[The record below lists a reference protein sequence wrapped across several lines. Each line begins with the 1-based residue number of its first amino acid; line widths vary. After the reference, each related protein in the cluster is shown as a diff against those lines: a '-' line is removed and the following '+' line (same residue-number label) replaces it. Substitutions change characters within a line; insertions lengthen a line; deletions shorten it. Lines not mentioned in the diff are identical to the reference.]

1 MFSKWINAILT
12 AALVVASGTTQ
23 ADDIEIYYGGAAVPG
38 SEPMVMLS
46 LDYRPNLASTACTGN
61 ECDFLITEG
70 YLSPTGPYTF
80 FDLLRA
86 ALRKVMDPLEDVR
99 VGLMINHDHRNNCG
113 GLGQVGCSNG
123 GYIGRGFQPFVAGD
137 ANNAKAQY
145 HDFLAN
151 IPTPVGNLSHSYQGK
166 ELFFE
171 MFRYLT
177 GQGIYNAHNG
187 YTDFGSD
194 SSQNLDQ
201 DFPAIAWDTGIET
214 ANKLGYV
221 SPLDSGQQCTRLFSV
236 NMMFLV
242 SNQEDDSDG
251 AISALVGDG
260 GLGAPKASFPDVIEY
275 LNDVDLADG
284 QFGTAPD
291 VSGKQNVTSYFIVD
305 PTMINK
311 TTIGYAQAGNTGQ
324 PLPLS
329 TDPLELVAT
338 LQDVFKQILSVSTT
352 FVAASIPVNVFNRA
366 EVVDNI
372 YLGLFQADT
381 DGKPYW
387 VGNVKKLKL
396 SGLNDPG
403 GNVQLVDAL
412 DNTAIAADGR
422 IRSDALTFW
431 TSAGDLPPPDLQA
444 GEVAGRDGRS
454 VGRGGAGQQI
464 PGFTTGGPGLNNSS
478 FGGRDLYF
486 DDSGQM
492 EPLNVDQATIDLVRA
507 TLGLADD
514 TEVAEMLAYAR
525 GMDIDDLDGDGDT
538 DEARDWILADPLH
551 SRPLPINYG
560 AINGYSETNP
570 AIFLAVAS
578 NDGYLHFIR
587 NTATDGSES
596 GEEAWAFMPH
606 AVIDKLGA
614 LRLNVP
620 AGLHPYAVDGSPVA
634 YIEDQNHDGNIDP
647 GDHVYLYVG
656 MRRGGKAY
664 YALDISDPSQPE
676 LLWTI
681 DKSGD
686 FAELG
691 LTFSTPR
698 VGLVDVGSGP
708 QPVLVFGGGYDVNK
722 DLRTGVGTDDTEG
735 QAIYV
740 VDAET
745 GQLIWKAVGQGVSS
759 SDTFLHPDLVDSIPS
774 TVSAVDMNGDS
785 LLDRILVGD
794 TGGNVW
800 RADLAGTSTS
810 NWKLTRVAQ
819 LGRHASGASGVLD
832 DRRFFHRPDVVPSK
846 DDDGSFD
853 AIVIGSGDRADPKDK
868 GGTVENFAYMIKDRN
883 IGVGS
888 GADSPLVDSD
898 LDDVTDN
905 CLQAGSCSLDLLN
918 GWRLGLE
925 DSGEKSLATPLTIG
939 GTVYFTTYLPFGSAA
954 TSGQCAPAEGNGRLY
969 AVNLQNAFAERNY
982 NTADDDPL
990 NPGEPTTQEDRSTD
1004 LNSQGIPAEVV
1015 SIPPNRILRPDLTI
1029 EETEFST
1036 RWRTFWYEAS
1046 DVQP

>member
-1 MFSKWINAILT
+1 M
-12 AALVVASGTTQ
+12 
-23 ADDIEIYYGGAAVPG
+23 
-38 SEPMVMLS
+38 
-46 LDYRPNLASTACTGN
+46 
-61 ECDFLITEG
+61 
-70 YLSPTGPYTF
+70 
-80 FDLLRA
+80 
-86 ALRKVMDPLEDVR
+86 
-99 VGLMINHDHRNNCG
+99 
-113 GLGQVGCSNG
+113 
-123 GYIGRGFQPFVAGD
+123 
-137 ANNAKAQY
+137 
-145 HDFLAN
+145 
-151 IPTPVGNLSHSYQGK
+151 
-166 ELFFE
+166 
-171 MFRYLT
+171 
-177 GQGIYNAHNG
+177 
-187 YTDFGSD
+187 
-194 SSQNLDQ
+194 
-201 DFPAIAWDTGIET
+201 
-214 ANKLGYV
+214 
-221 SPLDSGQQCTRLFSV
+221 
-236 NMMFLV
+236 
-242 SNQEDDSDG
+242 
-251 AISALVGDG
+251 
-260 GLGAPKASFPDVIEY
+260 
-275 LNDVDLADG
+275 NDVDLADG

-291 VSGKQNVTSYFIVD
+291 ISGNQNVTSYFIVD

-329 TDPLELVAT
+329 TDPMELVAT

-396 SGLNDPG
+396 SGLNDPS

-431 TSAGDLPPPDLQA
+431 TSAADLPPPDLQA

-464 PGFTTGGPGLNNSS
+464 PGFTTVGPGLNNSS
-478 FGGRDLYF
+478 AGGRELYF
-486 DDSGQM
+486 DDSGQL
-492 EPLNVDQATIDLVRA
+492 EPLNVDPATINLVKA
-507 TLGLADD
+507 TLGLTDD
-514 TEVAEMLAYAR
+514 AEVAEMLAYAR

-560 AINGYSETNP
+560 AITGYSETNP

-587 NTATDGSES
+587 NTDVGGSES

-606 AVIDKLGA
+606 AVINKLGA

-634 YIEDQNHDGNIDP
+634 YIEDQNSDGNIDP
-647 GDHVYLYVG
+647 GDKVYLYVG
-656 MRRGGKAY
+656 LRRGGKAY
-664 YALDISDPSQPE
+664 YALDVSDPSQPE

-708 QPVLVFGGGYDVNK
+708 QPVLVFGGGYDTNK
-722 DLRTGVGTDDTEG
+722 DLRTGVGTNDTEG

-745 GQLIWKAVGQGVSS
+745 GQLIWKAVGQGTSS
-759 SDTFLHPDLVDSIPS
+759 STTFLHPDLVDSIPS

-794 TGGNVW
+794 TGGNIW
-800 RADLAGTSTS
+800 RADLTGTSTS

-819 LGRHASGASGVLD
+819 LGRHATGASGVPD
-832 DRRFFHRPDVVPSK
+832 DRRFFHRPDVIQSK
-846 DDDGSFD
+846 DNDGPFD

-868 GGTVENFAYMIKDRN
+868 GGTVENFVYMIKDRN

-888 GADSPLVDSD
+888 GADSPLVDSE

-905 CLQAGSCSLDLLN
+905 CLQSGTCSLDLLK
-918 GWRLGLE
+918 GWRLELE
-925 DSGEKSLATPLTIG
+925 DSGEKNLATPLTIG

-969 AVNLQNAFAERNY
+969 AVKLQNAFASRNY

-1046 DVQP
+1046 DIQP

>member
-1 MFSKWINAILT
+1 MYSKWINAILT
-12 AALVVASGTTQ
+12 AVLVIASGTTQ

-38 SEPMVMLS
+38 GEPMVMLS
-46 LDYRPNLASTACTGN
+46 LDYRPNLGSTACNGN
-61 ECDFLITEG
+61 ECDFLINEG

-86 ALRKVMDPLEDVR
+86 ALRKVMDPLEGIR
-99 VGLMINHDHRNNCG
+99 VGLMLNHDHKNNCG
-113 GLGQVGCSNG
+113 GPGQVGCSNG
-123 GYIGRGFQPFVAGD
+123 GYIGRGLLPFDAGD
-137 ANNAKAQY
+137 TNNAKAQFN
-145 HDFLAN
+145 DFLAN
-151 IPTPVGNLSHSYQGK
+151 MPTPQGNMSHPYQGK

-171 MFRYLT
+171 FFRYLT
-177 GQGIYNAHNG
+177 GQDVYNGHNG
-187 YTDFGSD
+187 YTDFGTN

-201 DFPAIAWDTGIET
+201 DNPAIAWDTGVET
-214 ANKLGYV
+214 VNNLTYI
-221 SPLDSGQQCTRLFSV
+221 SPLAGAQQCTRLFTV
-236 NMMFLV
+236 NIMFLV
-242 SNQEDDSDG
+242 SNQEDDSDN
-251 AISALVGDG
+251 AIEDPVGSG
-260 GLGAPKASFPDVIEY
+260 GFGGPKNSFPDVIEY
-275 LNDVDLADG
+275 LNDVDLGDG
-284 QFGTAPD
+284 QFGTVPD
-291 VSGKQNVTSYFIVD
+291 IEGNQNVTSYFIVD
-305 PTMINK
+305 PTKINN

-329 TDPLELVAT
+329 DDPEELVST

-366 EVVDNI
+366 EVIDNV

-396 SGLNDPG
+396 DGHNDPS
-403 GNVQLVDAL
+403 GNVQLVNAL
-412 DNTAIAADGR
+412 DNPAVAADGR

-431 TSAGDLPPPDLQA
+431 TSAADLPPPDLQA

-454 VGRGGAGQQI
+454 VARGGAGQKI
-464 PGFTTGGPGLNNSS
+464 PGFTGGGPGLSNTS
-478 FGGRDLYF
+478 FGGRELFF

-492 EPLNVDQATIDLVRA
+492 EPLNVDQATIDLVKPI
-507 TLGLADD
+507 LGLTDD
-514 TEVAEMLAYAR
+514 TEVAELLSYAR

-551 SRPLPINYG
+551 SRPLPINFG

-587 NTATDGSES
+587 NTDTSGSES
-596 GEEAWAFMPH
+596 GEEAWAYMPQ
-606 AVIDKLGA
+606 AVMNKLDS
-614 LRLNVP
+614 LRLNV
-620 AGLHPYAVDGSPVA
+620 ASGSHPYAVDGSPVA
-634 YIEDQNHDGNIDP
+634 YIEDQNHDGTIDP
-647 GDHVYLYVG
+647 GDKVYLYVG
-656 MRRGGKAY
+656 LRRGGKAY
-664 YALDISDPSQPE
+664 YALDVSDPDQPE

-722 DLRTGVGTDDTEG
+722 DLRTGVGTADTEG

-740 VDAET
+740 VDAAT
-745 GQLIWKAVGQGVSS
+745 GQLIWKAVGQGTSS
-759 SDTFLHPDLVDSIPS
+759 SDTFLHPNLLDSIPS

-794 TGGNVW
+794 TGGNIW
-800 RADLAGTSTS
+800 RADLTGTSTS
-810 NWKLTRVAQ
+810 SWELTRVAR
-819 LGRHASGASGVLD
+819 LGRHATGASGVQD
-832 DRRFFHRPDVVPSK
+832 DRRFFHRPDVVQSQ
-846 DDDGSFD
+846 DDDGPFD
-853 AIVIGSGDRADPKDK
+853 AIVIGSGDRADPKDN

-883 IGVGS
+883 IGIGS
-888 GADSPLVDSD
+888 AVDSPLVDSD

-905 CLQAGSCSLDLLN
+905 CLQAGSCSLDLTD
-918 GWRLGLE
+918 GWRLELE
-925 DSGEKSLATPLTIG
+925 ESGEKSLATPLTIG
-939 GTVYFTTYLPFGSAA
+939 GTVYFTSYLPFGSAA
-954 TSGQCAPAEGNGRLY
+954 TQGQCAPAEGNGRLY
-969 AVNLQNAFAERNY
+969 AVKLQNAFASNNY

-990 NPGEPTTQEDRSTD
+990 NPGEPMTQEDRSTD

-1015 SIPPNRILRPDLTI
+1015 SLPPNRILRPDLTI

>member
-1 MFSKWINAILT
+1 MFSKWTNAILT
-12 AALVVASGTTQ
+12 AVLVIASGTSQ
-23 ADDIEIYYGGAAVPG
+23 ADDIEIYYGGAAVAG

-46 LDYRPNLASTACTGN
+46 LDYRPNLGSAACTGN

-99 VGLMINHDHRNNCG
+99 VGLMINHDNKNNCG
-113 GLGQVGCSNG
+113 GPGQVGCSNG
-123 GYIGRGFQPFVAGD
+123 GYIGRGFQPFFVGD
-137 ANNAKAQY
+137 TNNAKAQY

-151 IPTPVGNLSHSYQGK
+151 IPTPAGNLSHSYQGK

-171 MFRYLT
+171 FFRYLT
-177 GQGIYNAHNG
+177 GQGIYNGHNG

-201 DFPAIAWDTGIET
+201 DFPAIAWDKSIET
-214 ANKLGYV
+214 GNKLSYV
-221 SPLDSGQQCTRLFSV
+221 TPLDSGQQCTRLFSV
-236 NMMFLV
+236 NIMFFV
-242 SNQEDDSDG
+242 SNQEDDSDD
-251 AISALVGDG
+251 AISAGFG
-260 GLGAPKASFPDVIEY
+260 GPKNSFPDVIEY
-275 LNDVDLADG
+275 LNDVDLANG

-291 VSGKQNVTSYFIVD
+291 ISGNQNVTSYFIVD

-329 TDPLELVAT
+329 TDPMELVAT

-372 YLGLFQADT
+372 YLGLFQANT

-422 IRSDALTFW
+422 IRSEALTFW

-478 FGGRDLYF
+478 FGGRELYF
-486 DDSGQM
+486 DDSGQL
-492 EPLNVDQATIDLVRA
+492 EPLNVDPATIARVKA

-560 AINGYSETNP
+560 AINGHSETNP

-656 MRRGGKAY
+656 LRRGGKAY

-691 LTFSTPR
+691 MTFSTPR

-722 DLRTGVGTDDTEG
+722 DLRTGVGTNDTEG

-745 GQLIWKAVGQGVSS
+745 GQLIWKAVGQGTSS

-774 TVSAVDMNGDS
+774 TVSAVDTNGDS

-800 RADLAGTSTS
+800 RADLTGTSTS
-810 NWKLTRVAQ
+810 NWKLTRVAR
-819 LGRHASGASGVLD
+819 LGRHATGASGVLD
-832 DRRFFHRPDVVPSK
+832 DRRFFHRPDVVLSK
-846 DDDGSFD
+846 DDDGAFD

-883 IGVGS
+883 IGIGS
-888 GADSPLVDSD
+888 GVDSPLVDSD

-969 AVNLQNAFAERNY
+969 AVNLQNAFASNNY

>member
-12 AALVVASGTTQ
+12 AVLVVASGTTQ
-23 ADDIEIYYGGAAVPG
+23 ADDIEIYYGGAAVSG

-46 LDYRPNLASTACTGN
+46 LDYRPNLGSTACTGN
-61 ECDFLITEG
+61 ECDFLVSEG
-70 YLSPTGPYTF
+70 YLSPIGPYTF

-86 ALRKVMDPLEDVR
+86 ALRKVMDPLENIR
-99 VGLMINHDHRNNCG
+99 VGLMLNHDHKNNCG
-113 GLGQVGCSNG
+113 GPGQVGCSNG
-123 GYIGRGFQPFVAGD
+123 GYIGRGFLPFDAGD
-137 ANNAKAQY
+137 TNNAKAQF

-151 IPTPVGNLSHSYQGK
+151 MPTPQGNQSHAYQGK

-177 GQGIYNAHNG
+177 GQDIYNAHNG
-187 YTDFGSD
+187 YTDYGSNA
-194 SSQNLDQ
+194 SENLDQ
-201 DFPAIAWDTGIET
+201 DFPAIAWDTGVET
-214 ANKLGYV
+214 ANNLSYV
-221 SPLDSGQQCTRLFSV
+221 SPLDSAQQCTRLFSV
-236 NMMFLV
+236 NIMFLV
-242 SNQEDDSDG
+242 SNQEDDSDD
-251 AISALVGDG
+251 AIEASVGSG
-260 GLGAPKASFPDVIEY
+260 GFGAPKNSFPDVIEY
-275 LNDVDLADG
+275 LNDVDLAGG

-291 VSGKQNVTSYFIVD
+291 ISGNQNVTSYFIVD
-305 PTMINK
+305 PTKINN

-329 TDPLELVAT
+329 DDPEELVAT

-396 SGLNDPG
+396 SGLNDPS

-431 TSAGDLPPPDLQA
+431 TSAADLPPPDLQA

-464 PGFTTGGPGLNNSS
+464 PGFTTVGPGLTNSS
-478 FGGRDLYF
+478 AGGRELYF
-486 DDSGQM
+486 DDSGQL
-492 EPLNVDQATIDLVRA
+492 EPLNVDPATINLVKA
-507 TLGLADD
+507 TLGLTDD
-514 TEVAEMLAYAR
+514 AEVAEMLAYAR

-560 AINGYSETNP
+560 AITGYSETNP

-587 NTATDGSES
+587 NTDVGGSES

-606 AVIDKLGA
+606 AVINKLGA

-634 YIEDQNHDGNIDP
+634 YIEDQNFDGTIDP
-647 GDHVYLYVG
+647 GDKVYLYVG
-656 MRRGGKAY
+656 LRRGGKAY
-664 YALDISDPSQPE
+664 YALDVSDPSQPE

-708 QPVLVFGGGYDVNK
+708 QPVLVFGGGYDTNK

-745 GQLIWKAVGQGVSS
+745 GQLIWKAVGQGTSS
-759 SDTFLHPDLVDSIPS
+759 STTFLHPDLVDSIPS

-794 TGGNVW
+794 TGGNIW
-800 RADLAGTSTS
+800 RADLTGTSTS

-819 LGRHASGASGVLD
+819 LGRHATGASGVPD
-832 DRRFFHRPDVVPSK
+832 DRRFFHRPDVIQSK
-846 DDDGSFD
+846 DNDGPFD

-868 GGTVENFAYMIKDRN
+868 GGTVENFVYMIKDRN

-888 GADSPLVDSD
+888 GADSPLVDSE

-905 CLQAGSCSLDLLN
+905 CLQSGTCSLDLLK
-918 GWRLGLE
+918 GWRLELE
-925 DSGEKSLATPLTIG
+925 DSGEKNLATPLTIG

-969 AVNLQNAFAERNY
+969 AVKLQNAFASRNY

-1046 DVQP
+1046 DIQP

>member
-38 SEPMVMLS
+38 SGPMVMLS
-46 LDYRPNLASTACTGN
+46 LDYRPNLGSAACTGN
-61 ECDFLITEG
+61 ECDFLINEG

-177 GQGIYNAHNG
+177 GQGIENAHNG

>member
-12 AALVVASGTTQ
+12 AVLVIASGTTQ

-46 LDYRPNLASTACTGN
+46 LDYRPNLGSTACTGN
-61 ECDFLITEG
+61 ECDFLINEG

-99 VGLMINHDHRNNCG
+99 VGLMINHDNKTNCG
-113 GLGQVGCSNG
+113 GPGQVGCSNG
-123 GYIGRGFQPFVAGD
+123 GYIGRGFQAFVAGD
-137 ANNAKAQY
+137 TNNAKAQY
-145 HDFLAN
+145 HNFLAN
-151 IPTPVGNLSHSYQGK
+151 MPTPAGNVSHSYQGK

-214 ANKLGYV
+214 GNNLSYV
-221 SPLDSGQQCTRLFSV
+221 TPLDSGQQCTRLFSV
-236 NMMFLV
+236 NIMFLV

-251 AISALVGDG
+251 AISAPVGSG
-260 GLGAPKASFPDVIEY
+260 GLGAPKNSFPDVIEY

-291 VSGKQNVTSYFIVD
+291 VSGNQNVTSYFIVD

-412 DNTAIAADGR
+412 DKTAIAADGR

-464 PGFTTGGPGLNNSS
+464 PGFTTVGPGLNNSS
-478 FGGRDLYF
+478 FGGRELYF
-486 DDSGQM
+486 DDSGQL
-492 EPLNVDQATIDLVRA
+492 EPLNVDPATIALVKA

-538 DEARDWILADPLH
+538 DEAREWILADPLH

-656 MRRGGKAY
+656 LRRGGKAY

-722 DLRTGVGTDDTEG
+722 DLRTGVGTNDTEG

-759 SDTFLHPDLVDSIPS
+759 SKTFLHPDLVDSIPS
-774 TVSAVDMNGDS
+774 TVSAVDTNGDS

-800 RADLAGTSTS
+800 RADLTGTSTS
-810 NWKLTRVAQ
+810 NWKLTRVAR
-819 LGRHASGASGVLD
+819 LGRHATGASGVLD
-832 DRRFFHRPDVVPSK
+832 DRRFFHRPDVVLSK
-846 DDDGSFD
+846 DDDGAFD

-888 GADSPLVDSD
+888 GADSSLVDSD

-969 AVNLQNAFAERNY
+969 AVNLQNAFASNNY